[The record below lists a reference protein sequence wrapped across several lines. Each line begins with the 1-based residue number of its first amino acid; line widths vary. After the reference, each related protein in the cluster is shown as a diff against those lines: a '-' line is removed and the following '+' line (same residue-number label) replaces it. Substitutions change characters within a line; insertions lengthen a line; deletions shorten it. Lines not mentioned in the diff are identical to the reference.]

1 MIVLGRIVA
10 PFGVQGWL
18 RVHPFG
24 DDPDAWRKMTR
35 WWLSEDADAPAAS
48 WKVHSLEAVKL
59 HGDGVV
65 AKIAGIDDRDASEAL
80 GSCFFGAPREA
91 LPPPAQDEYYWADLI
106 GLAVVNMQDQP
117 LGSVT
122 SLIETGANEVLVVAD
137 KDGGRERL
145 LPFVEHIVKAVDV
158 PGGIIRVDW
167 DGDW

>member
-24 DDPDAWRKMTR
+24 DDPEAWRKMPQ
-35 WWLSEDADAPAAS
+35 WWLSADADAPAES
-48 WKVHSLEAVKL
+48 WKARGLEAVKL

-65 AKIAGIDDRDASEAL
+65 AKLAGIDDRDASEAL
-80 GSCFFGAPREA
+80 GSCYFGAPREA
-91 LPPPAQDEYYWADLI
+91 LPVPEQDEYYWTDLI
-106 GLAVVNMQDQP
+106 GLAVVNLHEQP
-117 LGSVT
+117 LGRVK
-122 SLIETGANEVLVVAD
+122 SLIETGANEVLVVG
-137 KDGGRERL
+137 DGERERL
-145 LPFVEHIVKAVDV
+145 LPFVEQVVKAVDV